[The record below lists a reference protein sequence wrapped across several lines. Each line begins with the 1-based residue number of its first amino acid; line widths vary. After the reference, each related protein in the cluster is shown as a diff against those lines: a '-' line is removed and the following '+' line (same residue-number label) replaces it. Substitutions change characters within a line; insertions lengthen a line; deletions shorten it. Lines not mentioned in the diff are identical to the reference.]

1 MVGLDRSIRYR
12 VFRETD
18 IAGLNSPEFGLEPVT
33 SSAHN
38 VRQEPSEMDTGFV
51 ADVVTGTS
59 EDGVH
64 IVGLADH
71 DPPSSNQQIDLLRQ
85 LANHAGVELA

>member
-1 MVGLDRSIRYR
+1 
-12 VFRETD
+12 
-18 IAGLNSPEFGLEPVT
+18 
-33 SSAHN
+33 
-38 VRQEPSEMDTGFV
+38 MDTGFV

-64 IVGLADH
+64 IVGLEDH
-71 DPPSSNQQIDLLRQ
+71 DPPSSNQQIDLRRQ